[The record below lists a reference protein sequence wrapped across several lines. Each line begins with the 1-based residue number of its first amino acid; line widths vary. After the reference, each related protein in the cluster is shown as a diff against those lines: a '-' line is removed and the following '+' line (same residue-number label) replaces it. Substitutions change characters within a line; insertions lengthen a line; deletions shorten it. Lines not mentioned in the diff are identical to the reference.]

1 MFEAFVKESPL
12 IMDTFPVSPFLLC
25 NLVYSNNGAHG
36 IDYWASNIRK
46 SRHPRGIAAS
56 SAANKIYIDTFPW
69 NLLPRRTKLLWKPS
83 EIKKKVC
90 IRNFD

>member
-1 MFEAFVKESPL
+1 MFEAFVKENPL
-12 IMDTFPVSPFLLC
+12 IMDTFPVSPFLWC

-56 SAANKIYIDTFPW
+56 SVAYKIYIDAFPW
-69 NLLPRRTKLLWKPS
+69 TMLQCRTKLLWKPS
-83 EIKKKVC
+83 EIKKKVRK
-90 IRNFD
+90 RNFD